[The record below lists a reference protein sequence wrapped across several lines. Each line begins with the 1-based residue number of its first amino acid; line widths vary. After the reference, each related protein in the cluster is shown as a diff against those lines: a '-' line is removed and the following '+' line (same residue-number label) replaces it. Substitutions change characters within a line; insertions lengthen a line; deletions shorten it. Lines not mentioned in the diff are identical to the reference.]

1 MLRHSLARTL
11 ALFALVC
18 LAACGSQL
26 QEAHRPLVVLA
37 AASLQEALT
46 AQADAWARQDHPHPI
61 VSFAASSALAR
72 QVQSG
77 APADLFFSADEAWM
91 DRLEKSGALRQG
103 TRRDMLTNSLVLVAP
118 KASRTSIVL
127 SDPASLV
134 AALGDGKLA
143 MADPDAVPAG
153 RYGKAALEHV
163 KAWNLLSGKVA
174 AAENVRAALKLVET
188 GEAPL
193 GIVYATDAAAS
204 PKVRVVATLPHDSHP
219 PIRYPVAILA
229 ASKNPQAK
237 SFEAFLGSPAGQ
249 AIFRRHGF
257 GIAQ

>member
-11 ALFALVC
+11 APFALIC

-26 QEAHRPLVVLA
+26 RQARQPLVVLA

-46 AQADAWARQDHPHPI
+46 AEAEAWAKQDHPHPI
-61 VSFAASSALAR
+61 LSFAASSALAR

-91 DRLEKSGALRQG
+91 DRLEKSGSLRQG

-118 KASRTSIVL
+118 KASRASIAL

-134 AALGDGKLA
+134 TTVGNGKLA

-153 RYGKAALEHV
+153 KYGKAALEHL
-163 KAWNLLSGKVA
+163 KAWNAVAGKVA

-193 GIVYATDAAAS
+193 GVVYATDAAAS
-204 PKVRVVATLPHDSHP
+204 PKVRVVATFPEGSHP

-229 ASKNPQAK
+229 ASRNAQAK
-237 SFEAFLGSPAGQ
+237 SFEAFLGSAAGQ
-249 AIFRRHGF
+249 AIFRRYGF
-257 GIAQ
+257 GIAK